1 MSSPIPYTFLLGQ
14 SHSGSTL
21 LAFLANAH
29 PEVLSVGETNRLEE
43 LFPSRWSRDRL
54 DPCSCGQPYYQCE
67 FWNRSLAG
75 LAAAGHGLGHPD
87 SFDFKPKDKVKAQS
101 KLAAFVRS
109 MLNTAGKRMFFDA
122 SKHYFCLPALV
133 DNPELDVRVVDL
145 YRDGRGIV
153 QSWRKNNPQT
163 PDVNL
168 VREFRRRERMRVDVL
183 KGMPADRVFKLKYED
198 FCQAP
203 QDVLRAM
210 FSFMNVDPSVDVTVG
225 YKTTAEHHIIGNQMR
240 LNTDESIRFDEK
252 WRTTLSDNLSAVFKK
267 IAARTNA
274 ENGYAD

>member
-1 MSSPIPYTFLLGQ
+1 MTQPIPYTFLLGQ

-29 PEVLSVGETNRLEE
+29 PEVLSVGETNRIDE
-43 LFPSRWSRDRL
+43 LLPSRWIRDRL
-54 DPCSCGQPYYQCE
+54 DPCSCGWSYYQCP

-87 SFDFKPKDKVKAQS
+87 SFDFKPKEKPQAHA
-101 KLAAFVRS
+101 KLAALVRS
-109 MLNTAGKRMFFDA
+109 MLNAAGKSVYFDA
-122 SKHYFCLPALV
+122 SKHYFCLPALT
-133 DNPELDVRVVDL
+133 D
-145 YRDGRGIV
+145 
-153 QSWRKNNPQT
+153 NPQT

-168 VREFRRRERMRVDVL
+168 VREFRRRERMRKKVL
-183 KGMPADRVFKLKYED
+183 QALPKDRVFRLKYED

-203 QDVLRAM
+203 QTVLQDM
-210 FSFMNVDPSVDVTVG
+210 FAFMGLDAAVDVTVG

-240 LNTDESIRFDEK
+240 LNTDEAIRFDEK
-252 WRTTLSDNLSAVFKK
+252 WRSTLSDELGAVFKK